1 MYKTLLKDKCAIVIV
16 LFIAMLTLTSPVQ
29 AQTMY
34 DLWIS
39 NSQVSSNNCNDLSM
53 IAGVSGK
60 VSYDP
65 ETKTLT
71 LENATI
77 NSGENDA
84 ISSKIDG
91 LTVKV
96 IGTNNLTSIRTAV
109 GFRAPMFIT
118 GGGTL
123 NVEGGDNCA
132 FFAMGTDLT
141 IDNCIVNAKSGKYG
155 ITGNDG
161 MIEQVTIQNATVT
174 VEGKETGSILDIASL
189 TLNGCSITQPAGAVY
204 NPSMRCVTVGNNVV
218 KSKIVITKD
227 PTAIATPV
235 VNAVAPKG
243 IYSMSGM
250 RLDKDLKDLPKG
262 IYIVNGTKVVK
273 K

>member
-60 VSYDP
+60 VIYDP

-84 ISSKIDG
+84 IS
-91 LTVKV
+91 
-96 IGTNNLTSIRTAV
+96 
-109 GFRAPMFIT
+109 
-118 GGGTL
+118 
-123 NVEGGDNCA
+123 
-132 FFAMGTDLT
+132 
-141 IDNCIVNAKSGKYG
+141 
-155 ITGNDG
+155 
-161 MIEQVTIQNATVT
+161 
-174 VEGKETGSILDIASL
+174 
-189 TLNGCSITQPAGAVY
+189 
-204 NPSMRCVTVGNNVV
+204 
-218 KSKIVITKD
+218 
-227 PTAIATPV
+227 
-235 VNAVAPKG
+235 
-243 IYSMSGM
+243 
-250 RLDKDLKDLPKG
+250 
-262 IYIVNGTKVVK
+262 
-273 K
+273 